1 MLDMLKFLFCL
12 VLKSNTMKLETEELN
27 FIKESTA
34 KLNNAKSI
42 LGELEIK
49 KYEILSQ
56 IDSLK
61 KEYQTREKQLID
73 NYGLDSV
80 INMETGEVTKKE

>member
-1 MLDMLKFLFCL
+1 
-12 VLKSNTMKLETEELN
+12 MKLETEELN

-61 KEYQTREKQLID
+61 KEYQSKEKQLID

>member
-1 MLDMLKFLFCL
+1 
-12 VLKSNTMKLETEELN
+12 MKLETEELN

-61 KEYQTREKQLID
+61 KEYQTREKQLIE

>member
-1 MLDMLKFLFCL
+1 
-12 VLKSNTMKLETEELN
+12 MKLETEELN

>member
-1 MLDMLKFLFCL
+1 
-12 VLKSNTMKLETEELN
+12 MKLETEELN

-61 KEYQTREKQLID
+61 KEYQSREKQLID

>member
-1 MLDMLKFLFCL
+1 
-12 VLKSNTMKLETEELN
+12 MKLETEELN

-80 INMETGEVTKKE
+80 INMETGEVTQKTE

>member
-1 MLDMLKFLFCL
+1 
-12 VLKSNTMKLETEELN
+12 MKLETEELN

-56 IDSLK
+56 IDSL
-61 KEYQTREKQLID
+61 
-73 NYGLDSV
+73 
-80 INMETGEVTKKE
+80 IN

>member
-1 MLDMLKFLFCL
+1 
-12 VLKSNTMKLETEELN
+12 MKLETEELN
-27 FIKESTA
+27 FIRESTA

-61 KEYQTREKQLID
+61 KEYQSKEKQLID

>member
-1 MLDMLKFLFCL
+1 
-12 VLKSNTMKLETEELN
+12 MKLEEEELN

-34 KLNNAKSI
+34 KLNNAKSV

-61 KEYQTREKQLID
+61 KEYQSKEKQLID
-73 NYGLDSV
+73 KYGLDSV
-80 INMETGEVTKKE
+80 INMETGEVTQKTE